1 MEKLKQISIYPQIS
15 GRSRV
20 EKMAQDPEKM
30 KAMIAFKKRLEDQL
44 EKLTTEANEVQA
56 TLEAVNQMLLEKGFK
71 RGDIKEVQTQPPA
84 SMPKEVALPKPAVSQ
99 PKPKPVAPTNELPP
113 VPLAPQESE
122 TVIPLKTMAEE
133 PLALMYFDKGVI
145 HVMPDESKNFSVETP
160 PFSNFLVEK
169 VFSKMQEKD
178 KELVRLGQ
186 LTPDKMF
193 SYNIVR
199 EGDQIRE
206 IIIKNVDEERLKE
219 LKSSIRWTLEKMY
232 EKIKSA

>member
-1 MEKLKQISIYPQIS
+1 
-15 GRSRV
+15 
-20 EKMAQDPEKM
+20 M

-44 EKLTTEANEVQA
+44 ERLTTEVQEVQA
-56 TLEAVNQMLLEKGFK
+56 TLDTVNTILLQTGFK
-71 RGDIKEVQTQPPA
+71 RGDIKEVQSPPA
-84 SMPKEVALPKPAVSQ
+84 SLQQEVVLPKQAAPPAA
-99 PKPKPVAPTNELPP
+99 KPAPEPP
-113 VPLAPQESE
+113 AATPAESE

-133 PLALMYFDKGVI
+133 PLALMYFDKHSI
-145 HVMPDESKNFSVETP
+145 HVMPDESKNFSVNTP

-169 VFSKMQEKD
+169 VFAKMQEKD

-199 EGDQIRE
+199 EVDLIRE

-219 LKSSIRWTLEKMY
+219 LKSSIRWTFEKMY
-232 EKIKSA
+232 EKMKGA